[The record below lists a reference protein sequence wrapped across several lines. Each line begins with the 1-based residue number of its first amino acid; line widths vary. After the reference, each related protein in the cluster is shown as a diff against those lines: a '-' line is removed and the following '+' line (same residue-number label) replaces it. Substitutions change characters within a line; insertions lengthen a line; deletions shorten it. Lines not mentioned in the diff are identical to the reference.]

1 MATKLKDKPLPDL
14 FPGAK
19 FRASAQASVDAIL
32 APQGIRRPV
41 ISMGNEF
48 KNADSWT
55 ALQFT
60 SALCDWC
67 VANPGC
73 VPSANQVQQM
83 IRVANNYRNDNPKIL
98 LARTPDK
105 LNRRTQLALV
115 GGGYHEAWHTQY
127 SKRDNVTMDEV
138 WSLTQRIGE
147 ITNNGGKFDK
157 KLGGLLKAFCAII
170 EDIRI
175 ERRGCEEYPG
185 VKVPMHDLQ
194 DFILDLEK
202 KSRQKAAEM
211 LKTNESDVDSARGVL
226 LCLFRDLGLGY
237 NTQSAREA
245 IDYYKKTAPDAF
257 GLCGPGGVLNPC
269 LQAAKAL
276 KSDDKLGYV
285 RVSMECVIALWKAG
299 QADSDEEQPDM
310 CCPNCGASASNLV
323 IRPAKDAQ
331 GNKKFGKAE
340 VECKV
345 CGFKAEVPMPDRSL
359 DLNQQESDQDE
370 KEQPEYEDFP
380 PEDGD
385 GGGEGDE
392 DQDSDDQDGD
402 DDQEGDG
409 SKKSKSKKSKKD
421 DKKSKPKKDKSKSK
435 SKGDE
440 DGDDDAD
447 GEDGDEDGE
456 GQDGDEDGEGE
467 GSEGEDGDDGDE
479 DGDGEGKSK
488 GDGEDGDEDG
498 DDADG
503 DSKGEGEGDGED
515 GDEDGEDGDGDEG
528 EGDSDGDGPQNEG
541 GGNEGEEDPNESG
554 SNGAGGHSYMG
565 PDAEASKQAAQDI
578 LGGDEGDDPLDSS
591 GALTL
596 AFATEHEKEN
606 KDLERGELPWN
617 PYNPSADEARI
628 VRSSNVEGDRAN
640 ANKMLKDVKKE
651 IAALRGRLRSIVR
664 AQEMT
669 DTEHGLRRGKR
680 ISERMLV
687 DSKLCLMDR
696 QTPNRAYMDK
706 EDTLDT
712 SLAMSICID
721 QSGSMYGMLR
731 QVAMAMMVLT
741 EPVEAIGGKVMAFG
755 FRDGRYIPD
764 NHYDMY
770 SQVGNS
776 GGFHRLAGV
785 HYDVFK
791 TWDERFSNVKW
802 RFAHTQA
809 TGGTPMADGVQF
821 GLTAL
826 NSRNEAHRILAV
838 ITDGYPNSPHAQVIE
853 GQIRRAAAKGIHVL
867 GIGITPGAQYVESLF
882 PDSVYAPNISDLP
895 RLLIAKLNEI
905 CDFGGRGRGKRM
917 KLDNRM
923 TKRVS

>member
-1 MATKLKDKPLPDL
+1 MATKLKDKPLPAL

-48 KNADSWT
+48 KNADNWT

-67 VANPGC
+67 VANPGQ
-73 VPSANQVQQM
+73 VPTHAQVTQM
-83 IRVANNYRNDNPKIL
+83 IRSANKYNNPNPQIL

-127 SKRDNVTMDEV
+127 SKRDHIQMDEV

-147 ITNNGGKFDK
+147 ITNNGGRFDK

-211 LKTNESDVDSARGVL
+211 LKASESDVDSARGVL

-245 IDYYKKTAPDAF
+245 LDYYKKTAPDAF

-269 LQAAKAL
+269 LQASKAL
-276 KSDDKLGYV
+276 KSDDKLGYL

-299 QADSDEEQPDM
+299 QADSDEEQPEL
-310 CCPNCGASASNLV
+310 CCPNCGATASNLV

-340 VECKV
+340 IECKV
-345 CGFKAEVPMPDRSL
+345 CGFKAEVPMPDRSM
-359 DLNQQESDQDE
+359 DLNQQESNQDE

-380 PEDGD
+380 PEGGE

-402 DDQEGDG
+402 DQDGEG
-409 SKKSKSKKSKKD
+409 SKNSKSKKSQKG
-421 DKKSKPKKDKSKSK
+421 DKKSKPKKSKKNESK

-447 GEDGDEDGE
+447 GDDGDEDGE
-456 GQDGDEDGEGE
+456 G
-467 GSEGEDGDDGDE
+467 SEDGDDDGDD
-479 DGDGEGKSK
+479 DGDGQ
-488 GDGEDGDEDG
+488 DGEGQDGD
-498 DDADG
+498 
-503 DSKGEGEGDGED
+503 ED
-515 GDEDGEDGDGDEG
+515 GDEDGEDGDGKGDGEDGEDGEDGDEDG
-528 EGDSDGDGPQNEG
+528 EGDSDGDADGDSDGEGDQNEG
-541 GGNEGEEDPNESG
+541 GGNEGEDAPNEAG
-554 SNGAGGHSYMG
+554 SNGAGGHSYVG
-565 PDAEASKQAAQDI
+565 QDAEASKQAAQDI
-578 LGGDEGDDPLDSS
+578 LGGDESGDPLDSS

-596 AFATEHEKEN
+596 AFATEHDKEN
-606 KDLERGELPWN
+606 KDLERGEIPWN

-696 QTPNRAYMDK
+696 QTPNRAYQDK

-712 SLAMSICID
+712 SLAMSICLD

-755 FRDGRYIPD
+755 FRDGRYMPD

-770 SQVGNS
+770 NDMGTKT
-776 GGFHRLAGV
+776 GYHRLAGV

-791 TWDERFSNVKW
+791 TWEERFSNVKW

-826 NSRNEAHRILAV
+826 NGRNEAHRILAV

-853 GQIRRAAAKGIHVL
+853 GQIRRAQANGIHVL
-867 GIGITPGAQYVESLF
+867 GIGIGQEAAYVTNLF
-882 PDSVYAPNISDLP
+882 PDSVHAPQISDLP
-895 RLLIAKLNEI
+895 QLLIAKLNEI

-917 KLDNRM
+917 KLDHRM